1 MKTISRLI
9 LALCLCSMSLVSF
22 GQAAEQPCDG
32 DDPFDC
38 PEIPLDGEASLLLLA
53 GGIAGVYRMI
63 KKRPSN
69 A

>member
-1 MKTISRLI
+1 
-9 LALCLCSMSLVSF
+9 MSLVSF